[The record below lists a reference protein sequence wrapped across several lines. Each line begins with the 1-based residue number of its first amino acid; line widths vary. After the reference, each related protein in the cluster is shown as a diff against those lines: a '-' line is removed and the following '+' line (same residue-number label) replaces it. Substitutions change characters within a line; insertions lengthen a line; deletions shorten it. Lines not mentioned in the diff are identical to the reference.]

1 MDLTAR
7 DRLDR
12 ALVDLATQNRRPRC
26 SDPDLH
32 HLWTS
37 EDRKERARAAELCR
51 GCPLLH
57 PCAEAAEEADERWH
71 VWSGIDRTRHPK
83 SPTKEKENDHG
94 TK

>member
-12 ALVDLATQNRRPRC
+12 ALLDLATQNRRPRC

-57 PCAEAAEEADERWH
+57 PCAEAAEEEDDRWTTRGG
-71 VWSGIDRTRHPK
+71 VDRRPVGRGRK
-83 SPTKEKENDHG
+83 SA
-94 TK
+94 